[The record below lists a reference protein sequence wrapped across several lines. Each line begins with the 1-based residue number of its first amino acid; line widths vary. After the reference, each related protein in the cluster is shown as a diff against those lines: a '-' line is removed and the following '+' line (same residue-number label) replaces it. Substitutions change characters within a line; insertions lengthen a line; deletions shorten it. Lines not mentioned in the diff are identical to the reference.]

1 MGNGGVC
8 GFKSAVC
15 ERERSNLPGSH
26 SFAPMAAAPTDSTQ
40 DAVDELRA
48 RPERT
53 GMYFIVHRN
62 TLLSAEYLDDP
73 VEIAEEFFGRFTAL
87 NDQIQTLVKEFCAVK
102 LDRELIRRQRERI
115 RISSYRWDGVIR
127 LGEGSALT
135 YRIPTNFA
143 WFLDWIKEREQLGW
157 IDFIANIGV
166 NVPVP
171 EVLSYMGELYAYNVV
186 IGEWQLGLRSLREA
200 EQRGWIHQ
208 EMAYGTLDSDATDRL
223 FTELRVLG
231 EGLCSMD
238 SKARELRCTAR
249 VDEAARSALTALMR
263 EGKAALGAYWDGV
276 GPFARL
282 LAARGYDAA
291 LAQDSPLRIFEDPDD
306 GGGRFEGVTEQDYE
320 QLFEARLGDL
330 VSGVAFSHTEG
341 LFRTD
346 ADRFEVLAP
355 LMKTALNG
363 SQLSSLHSPHDFL
376 ARFAPSILTAYLS
389 RELTFEGDRDAACTS
404 VARAVVERGGGDVD
418 AATLLGGC
426 WGAWL
431 KQLSEQS
438 EEVFHCEVLAQST
451 WVRGAQGEE
460 GGGGG
465 RGRGAECSRDRGG
478 AAACAQ
484 TLPLSQGGQ
493 PVAVREHGGLVARGA
508 PRGAAHPHPRQAR
521 PPRPARALPT
531 RAATRA
537 LRRRAPRARGA
548 ARVRRGGVVAA
559 GAGAPRRGGPC
570 PARPRPLPL
579 LS

>member
-1 MGNGGVC
+1 
-8 GFKSAVC
+8 
-15 ERERSNLPGSH
+15 
-26 SFAPMAAAPTDSTQ
+26 MAAAPTDSTQ

-451 WVRGAQGEE
+451 WVRGAQG
-460 GGGGG
+460 G
-465 RGRGAECSRDRGG
+465 RGK
-478 AAACAQ
+478 
-484 TLPLSQGGQ
+484 
-493 PVAVREHGGLVARGA
+493 
-508 PRGAAHPHPRQAR
+508 
-521 PPRPARALPT
+521 
-531 RAATRA
+531 
-537 LRRRAPRARGA
+537 RRRREREGS
-548 ARVRRGGVVAA
+548 RV
-559 GAGAPRRGGPC
+559 
-570 PARPRPLPL
+570 
-579 LS
+579 